1 MAPQGISM
9 TQTIQGQPFNLLT
22 RSLPIA
28 SLLLNW
34 WAASLCIVTLFS
46 GCLGTLYG
54 LFQETLE
61 VWLSLL
67 LAVGAGALLHSVVIV
82 LALTICVIAEP
93 TT

>member
-1 MAPQGISM
+1 M

-34 WAASLCIVTLFS
+34 WAASLFIVTLIS

-54 LFQETLE
+54 LFQETLD

-67 LAVGAGALLHSVVIV
+67 LAVGTGALLHSVVIV
-82 LALTICVIAEP
+82 LALAICVIAEP